1 MKHTLKF
8 LCGVALISAFTLAG
22 CAAAEE
28 SHPPA
33 ADEGIVAPSEPEQPL
48 PDQPVDVPADTPA
61 DGPADVPAVEEP
73 QAELVMYI
81 KVTGD
86 GVNIRGGPGS
96 NYKVLGTAQ
105 KNTLYASGGRHGN
118 WYKTYYKGMEAYIYK
133 DYCILVEFEAAEEEV
148 EAVIAEGT
156 RHMGVKYVYGATRYH
171 NGRGVRLSGFTA
183 QAFDCSS
190 LMQYIFKIAADVNLQ
205 MTTRTQV
212 VQGVTVKDK
221 LKRGDLMF
229 FTNAARKNKTGVERI
244 GHVAMYLGDNYID
257 SWQTFY
263 IYANGSTQGMSI
275 YLDSDMSEY
284 TFVCPVN
291 KSLLSAPDASSIR
304 YTVEER
310 LSATKARI
318 SLSWNAVENAD
329 KYSYSFFHSTSTGNG
344 TVSGTTTGRTQETY
358 TSALSVNIDSL
369 YYFSVT
375 ALPAENAPY
384 INSSTTTVRVIV
396 GNE

>member
-1 MKHTLKF
+1 MKHIAILSAGLLFTS
-8 LCGVALISAFTLAG
+8 ISLMCTSCEKSEDEIIITTEQLA
-22 CAAAEE
+22 
-28 SHPPA
+28 
-33 ADEGIVAPSEPEQPL
+33 APQ
-48 PDQPVDVPADTPA
+48 
-61 DGPADVPAVEEP
+61 
-73 QAELVMYI
+73 
-81 KVTGD
+81 
-86 GVNIRGGPGS
+86 N
-96 NYKVLGTAQ
+96 
-105 KNTLYASGGRHGN
+105 
-118 WYKTYYKGMEAYIYK
+118 
-133 DYCILVEFEAAEEEV
+133 
-148 EAVIAEGT
+148 
-156 RHMGVKYVYGATRYH
+156 
-171 NGRGVRLSGFTA
+171 VRLDVQQRMLTWDNVPNATSYSVKKGLFDLFPEITTTA
-183 QAFDCSS
+183 S
-190 LMQYIFKIAADVNLQ
+190 Y
-205 MTTRTQV
+205 
-212 VQGVTVKDK
+212 
-221 LKRGDLMF
+221 
-229 FTNAARKNKTGVERI
+229 
-244 GHVAMYLGDNYID
+244 YLGDNYID